1 MARDD
6 IEWVRED
13 AEGERIEIKA
23 HQIRERWDFYWR
35 PGRSYGWEKLPEP
48 LLEDWLEVL
57 DGVERRVQRRRYPL
71 DEPAKVR
78 RLIRQRF
85 PRAELDEG

>member
-1 MARDD
+1 MRPVGFATMARDD

-13 AEGERIEIKA
+13 AGGERIEVKA

-35 PGRSYGWEKLPEP
+35 PGRHYGWEK
-48 LLEDWLEVL
+48 
-57 DGVERRVQRRRYPL
+57 
-71 DEPAKVR
+71 PAKVR

-85 PRAELDEG
+85 PKAELDDL

>member
-1 MARDD
+1 MARDN
-6 IEWVRED
+6 IEWVRKD
-13 AEGERIEIKA
+13 AEGEKIEVKA

-35 PGRSYGWEKLPEP
+35 PGRTWGWNVLETP

-57 DGVERRVQRRRYPL
+57 DGVERRVNRRQYPL

-78 RLIRQRF
+78 RLIRERF
-85 PRAELDEG
+85 PEAELE

>member
-1 MARDD
+1 MARDN
-6 IEWVRED
+6 IEWVRKN
-13 AEGERIEIKA
+13 AEGEKIEIKA

-35 PGRSYGWEKLPEP
+35 PGRTWGWNVLEAP

-57 DGVERRVQRRRYPL
+57 DGVERRVNRRQYPL

-78 RLIRQRF
+78 RLIRERY
-85 PRAELDEG
+85 PDAEFD

>member
-6 IEWVRED
+6 IEWRREN

-23 HQIRERWDFYWR
+23 HQVRQRWDFFWR
-35 PGRSYGWEKLPEP
+35 PGRSFGWEPLEQP

-57 DGVERRVQRRRYPL
+57 DGVERRVNRRQYPL
-71 DEPAKVR
+71 DEPDKVR
-78 RLIRQRF
+78 RQIRALF
-85 PRAELDEG
+85 PKAELDWE

>member
-1 MARDD
+1 MARDN
-6 IEWVRED
+6 IEWVRKD
-13 AEGERIEIKA
+13 ADGEKIEVKA

-35 PGRSYGWEKLPEP
+35 PGRTWGWNVLETP

-57 DGVERRVQRRRYPL
+57 DGVERRVNRRQYPL

-78 RLIRQRF
+78 RLIRERY
-85 PRAELDEG
+85 PDAEFD

>member
-13 AEGERIEIKA
+13 AEGARIEVKA

-35 PGRSYGWEKLPEP
+35 LGRSYGWEKLPEP
-48 LLEDWLEVL
+48 LLGDWLEVL
-57 DGVERRVQRRRYPL
+57 DGVERRVQRRQYPL
-71 DEPAKVR
+71 DEPGKVR

>member
-1 MARDD
+1 MARDN
-6 IEWVRED
+6 IEWVRKN
-13 AEGERIEIKA
+13 AEGEKIEVKA

-35 PGRSYGWEKLPEP
+35 PGRTWGWNVLETP

-57 DGVERRVQRRRYPL
+57 DGVERRVNRRQYPL

-78 RLIRQRF
+78 RLIRERY
-85 PRAELDEG
+85 PDAEFD

>member
-1 MARDD
+1 MARDN
-6 IEWVRED
+6 IEWVRKD
-13 AEGERIEIKA
+13 AEGEKIEVKA

-35 PGRSYGWEKLPEP
+35 PGRTWGWNVLETP

-57 DGVERRVQRRRYPL
+57 DGVERRVNRRQYPL

-78 RLIRQRF
+78 RLIRERY
-85 PRAELDEG
+85 PDAEFD

>member
-1 MARDD
+1 MARDN
-6 IEWVRED
+6 IEWVRKN
-13 AEGERIEIKA
+13 AEGEKIEIKA

-35 PGRSYGWEKLPEP
+35 PGRTWGWNVLETP

-57 DGVERRVQRRRYPL
+57 DGVERRVNRRQYPL

-78 RLIRQRF
+78 RLIRERY
-85 PRAELDEG
+85 PDAEFD

>member
-1 MARDD
+1 MARDN
-6 IEWVRED
+6 IEWVRKN
-13 AEGERIEIKA
+13 AEGEKIEIKA

-35 PGRSYGWEKLPEP
+35 PGRTWGWNVLETP

-57 DGVERRVQRRRYPL
+57 DGVERRVHRRQYPL

-78 RLIRQRF
+78 RLIRERY
-85 PRAELDEG
+85 PDAEFD